1 MRNEEQ
7 SGRKQRGLLSIT
19 VGLLLIAA
27 ALFLAS
33 YNLYD
38 ELRAEQSARQ
48 AVTQLDAYLPAEAAP
63 EAPSDSARDQEPLV
77 SDERTV
83 IPDYVL
89 SPNMEMPV
97 ETINGIDFIGVL
109 RIPALELELPVISE
123 WNYPNLKSAPCRYS
137 GSAYLNNLILCGH
150 NYASHFG
157 SLKTLSEGDIA
168 TFTDIDGNV
177 FIYKMVERETLN
189 PTDIEGMESGNW
201 DLTLFTCTV
210 GGRLIPPKIE
220 TGFRIGK
227 LTVAM
232 PTGHEKTAI
241 PSGTVSVT
249 AMVPLNWIPAPSSG
263 PYRDKIQTA
272 CRLPWFL
279 PTPRFGRR
287 SVYTLTQSIVTTDS
301 QTIAAKLNGEY
312 IRAKNNNQRLSI
324 LGSRSAY
331 HGTKLHYHI

>member
-1 MRNEEQ
+1 MRNEEKN
-7 SGRKQRGLLSIT
+7 SRKQEGLLLVTI
-19 VGLLLIAA
+19 GLLLIAA
-27 ALFLAS
+27 ALFLVS

-63 EAPSDSARDQEPLV
+63 EAPTDPVEDQDPLV
-77 SDERTV
+77 RDERTV

-109 RIPALELELPVISE
+109 RIPTLELELPVISE

-157 SLKTLSEGDIA
+157 NLKNLCEGDIA

-210 GGRLIPPKIE
+210 GGQSRVTIRFELLQDSIIIFETRKIP
-220 TGFRIGK
+220 GQRI
-227 LTVAM
+227 
-232 PTGHEKTAI
+232 
-241 PSGTVSVT
+241 
-249 AMVPLNWIPAPSSG
+249 
-263 PYRDKIQTA
+263 
-272 CRLPWFL
+272 F
-279 PTPRFGRR
+279 
-287 SVYTLTQSIVTTDS
+287 
-301 QTIAAKLNGEY
+301 
-312 IRAKNNNQRLSI
+312 
-324 LGSRSAY
+324 
-331 HGTKLHYHI
+331 

>member
-1 MRNEEQ
+1 M
-7 SGRKQRGLLSIT
+7 IT
-19 VGLLLIAA
+19 IGLLLIAA
-27 ALFLAS
+27 ALFLVS
-33 YNLYD
+33 YNVYG
-38 ELRAEQSARQ
+38 ELRAEQAAKQ
-48 AVTQLDAYLPAEAAP
+48 AATQLDAYLPAEAAP
-63 EAPSDSARDQEPLV
+63 EAPTDPVEDQDPLV
-77 SDERTV
+77 RDERTV

-109 RIPALELELPVISE
+109 RIPALELELPIISE

-210 GGRLIPPKIE
+210 GGQSR
-220 TGFRIGK
+220 
-227 LTVAM
+227 
-232 PTGHEKTAI
+232 
-241 PSGTVSVT
+241 VT
-249 AMVPLNWIPAPSSG
+249 I
-263 PYRDKIQTA
+263 
-272 CRLPWFL
+272 
-279 PTPRFGRR
+279 RFE
-287 SVYTLTQSIVTTDS
+287 LEED
-301 QTIAAKLNGEY
+301 
-312 IRAKNNNQRLSI
+312 
-324 LGSRSAY
+324 
-331 HGTKLHYHI
+331 

>member
-1 MRNEEQ
+1 MRNKEKN
-7 SGRKQRGLLSIT
+7 SRKQEGLLLIT
-19 VGLLLIAA
+19 IGLLLIAA
-27 ALFLAS
+27 ALFLVS

-38 ELRAEQSARQ
+38 ELRAEQAARQ
-48 AVTQLDAYLPAEAAP
+48 VVNKLEA
-63 EAPSDSARDQEPLV
+63 STNQEPLA

-109 RIPALELELPVISE
+109 RIPTLELELPVISE
-123 WNYPNLKSAPCRYS
+123 WNYPNLKTAPCRYS

-157 SLKTLSEGDIA
+157 RLKTLSEGDIA

-210 GGRLIPPKIE
+210 GGQSRVTIRFEL
-220 TGFRIGK
+220 
-227 LTVAM
+227 
-232 PTGHEKTAI
+232 EK
-241 PSGTVSVT
+241 
-249 AMVPLNWIPAPSSG
+249 
-263 PYRDKIQTA
+263 D
-272 CRLPWFL
+272 
-279 PTPRFGRR
+279 
-287 SVYTLTQSIVTTDS
+287 
-301 QTIAAKLNGEY
+301 
-312 IRAKNNNQRLSI
+312 
-324 LGSRSAY
+324 
-331 HGTKLHYHI
+331 

>member
-109 RIPALELELPVISE
+109 RIPALELELPVKMLDQQKIT
-123 WNYPNLKSAPCRYS
+123 
-137 GSAYLNNLILCGH
+137 IL
-150 NYASHFG
+150 Y
-157 SLKTLSEGDIA
+157 
-168 TFTDIDGNV
+168 
-177 FIYKMVERETLN
+177 
-189 PTDIEGMESGNW
+189 
-201 DLTLFTCTV
+201 
-210 GGRLIPPKIE
+210 
-220 TGFRIGK
+220 
-227 LTVAM
+227 
-232 PTGHEKTAI
+232 
-241 PSGTVSVT
+241 
-249 AMVPLNWIPAPSSG
+249 
-263 PYRDKIQTA
+263 
-272 CRLPWFL
+272 CRLSNEDAQDGESNSIANQELLCRGWFL
-279 PTPRFGRR
+279 PPNTYDCGSF
-287 SVYTLTQSIVTTDS
+287 VV
-301 QTIAAKLNGEY
+301 NGTAVVGKEPKK
-312 IRAKNNNQRLSI
+312 AL
-324 LGSRSAY
+324 
-331 HGTKLHYHI
+331 

>member
-38 ELRAEQSARQ
+38 ELRAEQAARQ
-48 AVTQLDAYLPAEAAP
+48 VANKLDAYFPSEAAP
-63 EAPSDSARDQEPLV
+63 EAPSDSAGDQEPLV

-89 SPNMEMPV
+89 SPNMEMSV

-109 RIPALELELPVISE
+109 RIPTLELELPVISE
-123 WNYPNLKSAPCRYS
+123 WNYPNLKSAPCPYS

-168 TFTDIDGNV
+168 TFTDMDGNV

-189 PTDIEGMESGNW
+189 PTDIEGMKSGNW

-210 GGRLIPPKIE
+210 GGQSR
-220 TGFRIGK
+220 
-227 LTVAM
+227 
-232 PTGHEKTAI
+232 
-241 PSGTVSVT
+241 VT
-249 AMVPLNWIPAPSSG
+249 I
-263 PYRDKIQTA
+263 
-272 CRLPWFL
+272 
-279 PTPRFGRR
+279 RFE
-287 SVYTLTQSIVTTDS
+287 LEED
-301 QTIAAKLNGEY
+301 
-312 IRAKNNNQRLSI
+312 
-324 LGSRSAY
+324 
-331 HGTKLHYHI
+331 

>member
-1 MRNEEQ
+1 M
-7 SGRKQRGLLSIT
+7 IT
-19 VGLLLIAA
+19 IGLLLIAA
-27 ALFLAS
+27 ALFLVS

-63 EAPSDSARDQEPLV
+63 EAPSDSTGDQEPLV

-109 RIPALELELPVISE
+109 RIPALELELPIISE
-123 WNYPNLKSAPCRYS
+123 WNYPNLKTAPCRYS

-210 GGRLIPPKIE
+210 GGQSR
-220 TGFRIGK
+220 
-227 LTVAM
+227 
-232 PTGHEKTAI
+232 
-241 PSGTVSVT
+241 VT
-249 AMVPLNWIPAPSSG
+249 I
-263 PYRDKIQTA
+263 
-272 CRLPWFL
+272 
-279 PTPRFGRR
+279 RFD
-287 SVYTLTQSIVTTDS
+287 LEED
-301 QTIAAKLNGEY
+301 
-312 IRAKNNNQRLSI
+312 
-324 LGSRSAY
+324 
-331 HGTKLHYHI
+331 

>member
-1 MRNEEQ
+1 MRNEEKN
-7 SGRKQRGLLSIT
+7 SRKQEGLLLIT
-19 VGLLLIAA
+19 IGLLLIAA
-27 ALFLAS
+27 ALFLVS

-38 ELRAEQSARQ
+38 ELRAEQAARQ
-48 AVTQLDAYLPAEAAP
+48 AVNKLEA
-63 EAPSDSARDQEPLV
+63 STNQEPLA

-109 RIPALELELPVISE
+109 RIPTLELELPVISE
-123 WNYPNLKSAPCRYS
+123 WNYPNLKTAPCRYS

-157 SLKTLSEGDIA
+157 RLKTLSEGDIA

-210 GGRLIPPKIE
+210 GGQSR
-220 TGFRIGK
+220 
-227 LTVAM
+227 
-232 PTGHEKTAI
+232 
-241 PSGTVSVT
+241 VT
-249 AMVPLNWIPAPSSG
+249 I
-263 PYRDKIQTA
+263 
-272 CRLPWFL
+272 
-279 PTPRFGRR
+279 RFE
-287 SVYTLTQSIVTTDS
+287 LEED
-301 QTIAAKLNGEY
+301 
-312 IRAKNNNQRLSI
+312 
-324 LGSRSAY
+324 
-331 HGTKLHYHI
+331 

>member
-1 MRNEEQ
+1 M
-7 SGRKQRGLLSIT
+7 IT
-19 VGLLLIAA
+19 IGLLLIAA
-27 ALFLAS
+27 ALFLVS

-48 AVTQLDAYLPAEAAP
+48 AVTQLDAYLPAEAAL
-63 EAPSDSARDQEPLV
+63 EAPSDSAGDQEPLV

-109 RIPALELELPVISE
+109 RIPALELELPIISE

-210 GGRLIPPKIE
+210 GGQSR
-220 TGFRIGK
+220 
-227 LTVAM
+227 
-232 PTGHEKTAI
+232 
-241 PSGTVSVT
+241 VT
-249 AMVPLNWIPAPSSG
+249 I
-263 PYRDKIQTA
+263 
-272 CRLPWFL
+272 
-279 PTPRFGRR
+279 RFD
-287 SVYTLTQSIVTTDS
+287 LEED
-301 QTIAAKLNGEY
+301 
-312 IRAKNNNQRLSI
+312 
-324 LGSRSAY
+324 
-331 HGTKLHYHI
+331 

>member
-1 MRNEEQ
+1 MRNEEKN
-7 SGRKQRGLLSIT
+7 SRKQEGLLSIT

-48 AVTQLDAYLPAEAAP
+48 AVTQLDAYLPAEAAL
-63 EAPSDSARDQEPLV
+63 EAPSDSAGDQEPLV

-210 GGRLIPPKIE
+210 GGQSR
-220 TGFRIGK
+220 
-227 LTVAM
+227 
-232 PTGHEKTAI
+232 
-241 PSGTVSVT
+241 VT
-249 AMVPLNWIPAPSSG
+249 I
-263 PYRDKIQTA
+263 
-272 CRLPWFL
+272 
-279 PTPRFGRR
+279 RFD
-287 SVYTLTQSIVTTDS
+287 LEED
-301 QTIAAKLNGEY
+301 
-312 IRAKNNNQRLSI
+312 
-324 LGSRSAY
+324 
-331 HGTKLHYHI
+331 

>member
-1 MRNEEQ
+1 MRNEEKN
-7 SGRKQRGLLSIT
+7 SRKQEGLLLIT
-19 VGLLLIAA
+19 IGLLLIAA
-27 ALFLAS
+27 ALFLVS

-48 AVTQLDAYLPAEAAP
+48 AVTQLDAYLPAEAAL
-63 EAPSDSARDQEPLV
+63 EAPSDSAGDQEPLV

-109 RIPALELELPVISE
+109 RIPALELELPIISE

-168 TFTDIDGNV
+168 TFTDI
-177 FIYKMVERETLN
+177 
-189 PTDIEGMESGNW
+189 EGMESGNW

-210 GGRLIPPKIE
+210 GGQSR
-220 TGFRIGK
+220 
-227 LTVAM
+227 
-232 PTGHEKTAI
+232 
-241 PSGTVSVT
+241 VT
-249 AMVPLNWIPAPSSG
+249 I
-263 PYRDKIQTA
+263 
-272 CRLPWFL
+272 
-279 PTPRFGRR
+279 RFD
-287 SVYTLTQSIVTTDS
+287 LEED
-301 QTIAAKLNGEY
+301 
-312 IRAKNNNQRLSI
+312 
-324 LGSRSAY
+324 
-331 HGTKLHYHI
+331 